1 MPGLS
6 FVNSHLLWAL
16 PLAAA
21 PVIIY
26 FLMRFRAVVVPWGAD
41 YVLVRALERLRKK
54 FFIDQLLLMAL
65 RTLAAAAIV
74 LAIARPVTSRQQ
86 GGGAGTV
93 QASGVHHIVVLDDSA
108 STLARLAG
116 GGATTI
122 WERER
127 EILSRLVATWGR
139 GERWSILRAAGEPR
153 FVREYAEVT
162 DPRETV
168 AFVESLE
175 PPGEESASLGRA
187 LAMAIAAAGD
197 RPAEIV
203 LISDDQATSWAG
215 AEDALPAGGKKREV
229 TWVRLA
235 PRDRNNLAVTGL
247 EVRPE
252 VCLAGHPCTVEV
264 KVRNFSATPAD
275 DVAVEVLL
283 DGSFAARSSTPIQP
297 GQEATL
303 TFAITPSAA
312 GSHRI
317 AARLPDDVLPADD
330 ESFAGID
337 VRERATVI
345 VCRDPAK
352 KGTFASAGGF
362 LSLMAEVAARAKGDA
377 GPLLAAAPVVVETCT
392 EDCSAAKLAKGD
404 VVVVDGG
411 SRVDPPLVAA
421 LGQRVDAG
429 AAVMLAPEPGIEREP
444 WNAAFSAAGLLP
456 ARVVG
461 AVEGSPGMEPARRLP
476 RSAAVFHSWLDL
488 EPVAGQ
494 SVVLKSFSDGGPFA
508 VALARRGGTVVE
520 LAAGL
525 NGRINNM
532 VVCADVLP
540 LFIDLVTEA
549 MSRAAYPRTVQVG
562 EPIALALPA
571 ADGVAG
577 VTFTIGDAEPE
588 PVEPAA
594 VVRLAGGAKRS
605 GLASFLVL
613 ARDAAQGVAERIWI
627 GVQGPRADAD
637 LTPLAKDRE
646 AALAS
651 TVDLATVGSW
661 EELDRLLEERRT
673 GRDWQ
678 PWVLVALACALLGE
692 TALCRRFV

>member
-6 FVNSHLLWAL
+6 FINPHLLWAL

-41 YVLVRALERLRKK
+41 YVLERALERLRKK
-54 FFIDQLLLMAL
+54 FFIDQLLLIAL

-74 LAIARPVTSRQQ
+74 VAIARPVTSRLQ
-86 GGGAGTV
+86 GAGAGSV
-93 QASGVHHIVVLDDSA
+93 QSSGVHHIVVLDDSA

-139 GERWSILRAAGEPR
+139 GERWSLLRAAGEPR
-153 FVREYAEVT
+153 WEREYAEVT
-162 DPRETV
+162 DPRDTV
-168 AFVESLE
+168 AFVESLAA
-175 PPGEESASLGRA
+175 PGEEAASLGRA
-187 LAMAIAAAGD
+187 LALAIAAAGD

-215 AEDALPAGGKKREV
+215 AEDALPADGKSRAV
-229 TWVRLA
+229 TWVKLA
-235 PRDRNNLAVTGL
+235 PRDRDNLAVTGL
-247 EVRPE
+247 AVSPE
-252 VCLAGHPCTVEV
+252 VCLAGHPCRVEV
-264 KVRNFSATPAD
+264 KVRNFSSTAAE

-303 TFAITPSAA
+303 AFTITPTTA
-312 GSHRI
+312 GSHRV

-352 KGTFASAGGF
+352 KATFDSAGGF
-362 LSLMAEVAARAKGDA
+362 LSLMAEVAARTKGEA
-377 GPLLAAAPVVVETCT
+377 GPLLPAAPVIVETCT
-392 EDCSAAKLAKGD
+392 EECSAAQLAKGD

-421 LGQRVDAG
+421 LAQRVDAG
-429 AAVMLAPEPGIEREP
+429 AAVVLAPEPSIDREA
-444 WNAAFSAAGLLP
+444 WNASFAAAGLLP
-456 ARVVG
+456 AQVKA

-476 RSAAVFHSWLDL
+476 GSTAIFHSWLDL
-488 EPVAGQ
+488 EPVAGK
-494 SVVLKSFSDGGPFA
+494 SVVLKSFADGGPFA

-525 NGRINNM
+525 NGRINNL

-540 LFIDLVTEA
+540 LFVDLVTQA
-549 MSRAAYPRTVQVG
+549 LSRAAYPRTVAVG

-571 ADGVAG
+571 PASVAG
-577 VTFTIGDAEPE
+577 VTFTIGDTEPE
-588 PVEPAA
+588 PVEPAP

-613 ARDAAQGVAERIWI
+613 PRDVGQGGAERIWI

-637 LTPLAKDRE
+637 LTPLPKDRE
-646 AALAS
+646 AVIAAA
-651 TVDLATVGSW
+651 VDLATVGSW
-661 EELDRLLEERRT
+661 EELDRLLEQRRT

-678 PWVLVALACALLGE
+678 PWVLVALAAALLGE